1 MTYSTVSTAPEL
13 AVARPLRIDF
23 RALEDMAKDAKSA
36 FPHECCGFMFG
47 HVRPTHLE
55 LLRVEPVLNRTE
67 SNAERR
73 FQIAPFDY
81 LQAERRAEREGLDLL
96 GVYHSHPM
104 HPAIPSE
111 HDFAVALP
119 EFSYVI
125 LSAFENVVISVRSWR
140 LNGKGSFSE
149 ESIQY
154 L

>member
-1 MTYSTVSTAPEL
+1 MTFSTVSTLPEL
-13 AVARPLRIDF
+13 AIARPLHIDF
-23 RALEDMAKDAKSA
+23 AALEAMAKDAKSA

-47 HVRPTHLE
+47 RSLPTHLE
-55 LLRVEPVLNRTE
+55 LLRVEPVINRTE

-104 HPAIPSE
+104 HPAIPSK
-111 HDFAVALP
+111 HDLAVALP

-125 LSAFENVVISVRSWR
+125 LSAFEDVVISVRSWR

>member
-1 MTYSTVSTAPEL
+1 MTYSTVSTSPEL

-47 HVRPTHLE
+47 HVQPTHLE
-55 LLRVEPVLNRTE
+55 LLRIEPVLNRTE

-73 FQIAPFDY
+73 FQIAPLDY
-81 LQAERRAEREGLDLL
+81 LKAERRAEREGSALI

-111 HDFAVALP
+111 HDLAVALP
-119 EFSYVI
+119 EFSYLI
-125 LSAFENVVISVRSWR
+125 LSAFEDVVISVRSWR
-140 LNGKGSFSE
+140 LNGIGTFSE
-149 ESIQY
+149 ETIQY